1 MEAIRLLVQNLIVI
15 IILAVFLEMFLPQSD
30 LRRYIRLV
38 MGLLIIVAVL
48 QAVSSLAKSNWQQSL
63 PEQAIDAENL
73 EFPSLG
79 EITAAGENLNKD
91 QSEQAQER
99 YRKSLARQV
108 SALVGIR
115 SDIEVVSA
123 QVQIYDEPDSPK
135 LGQIKK
141 IILRLKNN
149 DSSTEVK
156 NKSIVRPVEIKT
168 GENAPDSGTDD
179 TNDQKKGSQ
188 ISIQTKDKLVKIL
201 TDFYSLSPEQIII
214 LEE

>member
-1 MEAIRLLVQNLIVI
+1 METIRLLVQNLIVI
-15 IILAVFLEMFLPQSD
+15 IMLAVFLEMFLPQSD

-48 QAVSSLAKSNWQQSL
+48 QAVSSLAKSSWQQAL
-63 PEQAIDAENL
+63 PEQIIDTENPG
-73 EFPSLG
+73 FPSLG

-91 QSEQAQER
+91 QSEQAREK
-99 YRKSLARQV
+99 YRQSLARQI

-115 SDIEVVSA
+115 SDVEVVSA
-123 QVQIYDEPDSPK
+123 QVQTYDEPDSPK

-141 IILRLKNN
+141 IILRLKNSA
-149 DSSTEVK
+149 SSTDDK
-156 NKSIVRPVEIKT
+156 KKSIVSPIEIQT
-168 GENAPDSGTDD
+168 GENSPDSRTA
-179 TNDQKKGSQ
+179 TTDQKNGSQ

>member
-1 MEAIRLLVQNLIVI
+1 METIRLLVQNLIVI
-15 IILAVFLEMFLPQSD
+15 IMLAVFLEMFLPQSD

-48 QAVSSLAKSNWQQSL
+48 QALSSLAKSSWKQAL
-63 PEQAIDAENL
+63 PEQAISAENP
-73 EFPSLG
+73 EFPSLS

-91 QSEQAQER
+91 QRAQAQEK
-99 YRKSLARQV
+99 YRQSLARQI

-115 SDIEVVSA
+115 SDVEVVSA
-123 QVQIYDEPDSPK
+123 EVQTYDEPDSQK

-149 DSSTEVK
+149 ASPAEDGK
-156 NKSIVRPVEIKT
+156 KSIVNPVEIKT
-168 GENAPDSGTDD
+168 GKNAPDSGTKTDD
-179 TNDQKKGSQ
+179 KKNGSQ
-188 ISIQTKDKLVKIL
+188 ISIQTKDKLIKIL
-201 TDFYSLSPEQIII
+201 TDFYSLSPDQIII